1 MQQDLEQ
8 VDDLELELE
17 QVKELYRKEK
27 ELNQQ
32 LLNSTS
38 GADQDAGQE
47 GAEVLAPGTSVAVR
61 VTSGQMDQ
69 IFRQRF
75 EAE

>member
-1 MQQDLEQ
+1 LQQDLEQ

-32 LLNSTS
+32 LLNST
-38 GADQDAGQE
+38 
-47 GAEVLAPGTSVAVR
+47 
-61 VTSGQMDQ
+61 
-69 IFRQRF
+69 
-75 EAE
+75 